1 MKYKISITLLAIT
14 LLILTTIVA
23 KQFLFPAS
31 TTGTMTT
38 DIAKQLPAGDFTLD
52 SLDGKVSLSDF
63 KGKVVLLYFG
73 YTFCPDM
80 CPTSLAFMGQA
91 IAKLDKSGKQQVQG
105 IFVSVDPKRDMLK
118 HLKGY
123 TQKFSD
129 KIVGLTGTKSEIDTI
144 VSRYATAYELLKKDQ
159 KGHYEVDHSSAT
171 LLIGKDGTLKDL
183 LPHGLPSE
191 KIIERVDEYL

>member
-1 MKYKISITLLAIT
+1 MKYKLLITLFTITLL
-14 LLILTTIVA
+14 LLTAIVA
-23 KQFLFPAS
+23 KQFLFTPSAIN
-31 TTGTMTT
+31 TMTT
-38 DIAKQLPAGDFTLD
+38 SIAKQLPAGDFTLN

-91 IAKLDKSGKQQVQG
+91 IAKLDNNGQHVQG
-105 IFVSVDPKRDMLK
+105 IFVSVDPKRDTLK

-129 KIVGLTGTKSEIDTI
+129 KIVGLTGSKSDIDAI
-144 VSRYATAYELLKKDQ
+144 VGRYAAAYALLKKDQ

-171 LLIGKDGTLKDL
+171 LLIGKDGQLKDL

-191 KIIERVDEYL
+191 KIIESVNEYL